1 MNIGIIGSGGREHSI
16 CFKLKQSNKINNLYC
31 LPGNAGTS
39 EISQN
44 IDVDI
49 NDFKK
54 LYKIIKNK
62 KIDILIVGPEIP
74 LVNGITDFFEEKKIK
89 VFGPSK
95 KASML
100 EGSKAFMK
108 KICKDFNIPSAKY
121 KEITNIN
128 DAEKF
133 IEEFNLPIVVKS
145 DGLAAGKGVTI
156 CDSKEKAIKDIKDIL
171 NGKFKLSKKVVIEEF
186 LQGEEASY
194 FIITDGENYIPIGTA
209 QDHKRIGEN
218 DTGPNTG
225 GMGAYSPSF
234 LITAEVEEKIKQK
247 IIEPTLKGMK
257 DIGCPYKG
265 ILYAGLMIENSEPKL
280 IEYNIRFGDPECQ
293 ILMMRLENDLI
304 DLITATFN
312 KTLLNKKVSW
322 TKEPGITIVAA
333 SKGYPGNF
341 EKLKEIKNI
350 HMIKSNNKKQL
361 FHAGTIKK
369 NDGKIYS
376 HGGRVL
382 NSTVVD
388 SNLET
393 ARNKAL
399 EILDNLDWSNKY
411 YRRDIGY
418 QVIDK

>member
-54 LYKIIKNK
+54 LYEIIKNK

-225 GMGAYSPSF
+225 GMGAHSPSF

-257 DIGCPYKG
+257 EIGCPYKG

-376 HGGRVL
+376 NGGRVL

>member
-16 CFKLKQSNKINNLYC
+16 CFKLKQSSKINNLYC

-49 NDFKK
+49 NNFKK
-54 LYKIIKNK
+54 LYEIIKNK

-100 EGSKAFMK
+100 EGSKTFMK

-121 KEITNIN
+121 KEIININ

-156 CDSKEKAIKDIKDIL
+156 CNSKEQAIKDIKDIL

-257 DIGCPYKG
+257 EIGCPYKG

-388 SNLET
+388 TNLET

>member
-49 NDFKK
+49 NDFNK
-54 LYKIIKNK
+54 LYEIIKNK
-62 KIDILIVGPEIP
+62 KIDILVVGPEMP

-133 IEEFNLPIVVKS
+133 IEKFNLPIVVKS

-186 LQGEEASY
+186 LEGEEASY

-225 GMGAYSPSF
+225 GMGAYSPSL

-257 DIGCPYKG
+257 EIGCPYKG

-333 SKGYPGNF
+333 SEGYPGNF

-350 HMIKSNNKKQL
+350 NMIKSNNKKQL

>member
-49 NDFKK
+49 NNFKK
-54 LYKIIKNK
+54 LYEIIKNK

-121 KEITNIN
+121 KEIININ

-156 CDSKEKAIKDIKDIL
+156 CNSKEQAIKDIKDIL

-257 DIGCPYKG
+257 EIGCPYKG

-333 SKGYPGNF
+333 SKGYPENF

-388 SNLET
+388 TNLET

>member
-54 LYKIIKNK
+54 LYEIIKNK

-257 DIGCPYKG
+257 EIGCPYKG

-388 SNLET
+388 TNLET

>member
-54 LYKIIKNK
+54 LYEIIKNK
-62 KIDILIVGPEIP
+62 KIDILVVGPEMP

-133 IEEFNLPIVVKS
+133 IEEFSLPIVVKS

-156 CDSKEKAIKDIKDIL
+156 CDSREKAIKDIKDIL

-257 DIGCPYKG
+257 EIGCPYKG

-376 HGGRVL
+376 NGGRVL

>member
-54 LYKIIKNK
+54 LYEIIKNK

-108 KICKDFNIPSAKY
+108 KICKDFDIPSAKY

-133 IEEFNLPIVVKS
+133 IEEFNIPIVVKS

-156 CDSKEKAIKDIKDIL
+156 CDSREKAIKDIKDIL
-171 NGKFKLSKKVVIEEF
+171 NGKFKLSKKAIIEEF

-194 FIITDGENYIPIGTA
+194 FIITD
-209 QDHKRIGEN
+209 
-218 DTGPNTG
+218 
-225 GMGAYSPSF
+225 
-234 LITAEVEEKIKQK
+234 V
-247 IIEPTLKGMK
+247 
-257 DIGCPYKG
+257 
-265 ILYAGLMIENSEPKL
+265 
-280 IEYNIRFGDPECQ
+280 
-293 ILMMRLENDLI
+293 
-304 DLITATFN
+304 
-312 KTLLNKKVSW
+312 
-322 TKEPGITIVAA
+322 
-333 SKGYPGNF
+333 
-341 EKLKEIKNI
+341 
-350 HMIKSNNKKQL
+350 
-361 FHAGTIKK
+361 
-369 NDGKIYS
+369 
-376 HGGRVL
+376 
-382 NSTVVD
+382 
-388 SNLET
+388 
-393 ARNKAL
+393 
-399 EILDNLDWSNKY
+399 
-411 YRRDIGY
+411 
-418 QVIDK
+418 

>member
-49 NDFKK
+49 NNFKK
-54 LYKIIKNK
+54 LYEIIKNK

-257 DIGCPYKG
+257 EIGCPYKG

-350 HMIKSNNKKQL
+350 HMVKSNNKKQL

>member
-54 LYKIIKNK
+54 LYQIIKNK
-62 KIDILIVGPEIP
+62 KIDILIVGPETP

-133 IEEFNLPIVVKS
+133 IEKFNLPIVVKS

-171 NGKFKLSKKVVIEEF
+171 NGKFKLSKKAVIEEF

-225 GMGAYSPSF
+225 GMGAYSPSY
-234 LITAEVEEKIKQK
+234 LITAEVEKKIKQK

-257 DIGCPYKG
+257 EIGCPYKG
-265 ILYAGLMIENSEPKL
+265 ILYAGLMIDNSEPKL

-350 HMIKSNNKKQL
+350 NMIKSDNKKQL

-388 SNLET
+388 SSLEK

>member
-54 LYKIIKNK
+54 LYEIIKNK

-133 IEEFNLPIVVKS
+133 IEKFNLPIVVKS

-156 CDSKEKAIKDIKDIL
+156 CDSREKAIKDIKDIL

-257 DIGCPYKG
+257 EIGCPYKG

-376 HGGRVL
+376 NGGRVL